1 MSSEVPSRS
10 DISKRQYLFQPS
22 RGFRQEGAGS
32 REQVLHGRLKLR
44 LSSSEKPRRGQD
56 KTDPLR
62 RFLMYILTTGQRIL
76 RLDQISV
83 SEHNRG
89 FRCSAEKP
97 TGSVE
102 AYRLAGDGLYLMACL
117 RFSTINNGELA
128 HGTAIFRI
136 RFKLVDVL
144 QQDVAKISR
153 SKTQLVLKAYTTKA
167 GDGNADGNIIIH
179 TDQYNKD
186 DFPVEYM
193 DAKFFVIK
201 SYSEDD
207 VHKSIKYNV
216 WSSTPNGNKKLN
228 IAYEDAQRI
237 VLAKSRSCPVFLFF
251 SVNASGQF
259 CGVAEMIGPVDFN
272 RDMDF
277 WQQDKWSGSFPVK
290 WHIIKDVPNNN
301 FRHVILENNE
311 NKPVTN
317 SRDTQE
323 LPFIKGLEMIK
334 LFKNHTLKTS
344 LLDDFIYYENR
355 QKIMQEE
362 KARLVVRRLERPY
375 FVPALDQTRQLNC
388 VVEQPLRE
396 DKNLNKANDGA
407 RGSERNA
414 TSRAE
419 QVYSNPGTVAVK
431 ESPKLDGEEKADVTS
446 TLRMES
452 LELGGKVV
460 EKTSGGG
467 ATPAAASDT
476 NSKPTE
482 VVTVGSMPI
491 KVNGYN
497 TETRGVLTVGTI
509 PLDPKALQLDN
520 K

>member
-1 MSSEVPSRS
+1 MFLENLICFGVIILS
-10 DISKRQYLFQPS
+10 LFFFFFFFFFVAKS
-22 RGFRQEGAGS
+22 NL
-32 REQVLHGRLKLR
+32 V
-44 LSSSEKPRRGQD
+44 
-56 KTDPLR
+56 
-62 RFLMYILTTGQRIL
+62 
-76 RLDQISV
+76 
-83 SEHNRG
+83 
-89 FRCSAEKP
+89 
-97 TGSVE
+97 
-102 AYRLAGDGLYLMACL
+102 RLAENEIDFYGSNLFELYFL
-117 RFSTINNGELA
+117 
-128 HGTAIFRI
+128 
-136 RFKLVDVL
+136 L
-144 QQDVAKISR
+144 Q
-153 SKTQLVLKAYTTKA
+153 
-167 GDGNADGNIIIH
+167 
-179 TDQYNKD
+179 
-186 DFPVEYM
+186 
-193 DAKFFVIK
+193 
-201 SYSEDD
+201 
-207 VHKSIKYNV
+207 
-216 WSSTPNGNKKLN
+216 
-228 IAYEDAQRI
+228 
-237 VLAKSRSCPVFLFF
+237 
-251 SVNASGQF
+251 
-259 CGVAEMIGPVDFN
+259 
-272 RDMDF
+272 
-277 WQQDKWSGSFPVK
+277 
-290 WHIIKDVPNNN
+290 
-301 FRHVILENNE
+301 
-311 NKPVTN
+311 
-317 SRDTQE
+317 

-482 VVTVGSMPI
+482 VMTVGSMPI